1 MRLLARDAEDCR
13 FSKIQIIVADSVR
26 AEGGRRP
33 LCLRASHQLARS
45 VVAPSPRTCKSTV
58 GISAARSVG
67 TPTLEPIHPVAN
79 SWTSGVP

>member
-33 LCLRASHQLARS
+33 VCLRASHPLARN
-45 VVAPSPRTCKSTV
+45 VVAPSRRTCKPTE

-67 TPTLEPIHPVAN
+67 TPTLVPIRPVVN
-79 SWTSGVP
+79 SWSSAIP